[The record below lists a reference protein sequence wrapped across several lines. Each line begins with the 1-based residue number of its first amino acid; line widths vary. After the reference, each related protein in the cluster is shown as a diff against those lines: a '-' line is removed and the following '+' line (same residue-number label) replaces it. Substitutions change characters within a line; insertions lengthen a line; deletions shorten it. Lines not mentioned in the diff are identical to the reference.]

1 MQSGIAQT
9 QNQGQKGSIFCIHR
23 DEKKL
28 NFNHLSY
35 STTLKN

>member
-23 DEKKL
+23 DEKKIE
-28 NFNHLSY
+28 F
-35 STTLKN
+35 